1 MFLQSSFCFTLSEIW
16 GNWKKSEANAL
27 EEEKGKNRGKQ
38 LHLKMCF
45 VESWT
50 KGEILYDW
58 KQDEKRKLNNTKGGE
73 NEKIG
78 ENGTQLMYIYKIE
91 EKLKN

>member
-45 VESWT
+45 VERWT
-50 KGEILYDW
+50 KGEISFDW
-58 KQDEKRKLNNTKGGE
+58 NRMKTENWIIPKGEKTK
-73 NEKIG
+73 KIG
-78 ENGTQLMYIYKIE
+78 ENGTQLMYMSRCMAI
-91 EKLKN
+91 

>member
-45 VESWT
+45 VERWT

-73 NEKIG
+73 NEKSRWKWY
-78 ENGTQLMYIYKIE
+78 TTDVYIIE
-91 EKLKN
+91 ENLKN